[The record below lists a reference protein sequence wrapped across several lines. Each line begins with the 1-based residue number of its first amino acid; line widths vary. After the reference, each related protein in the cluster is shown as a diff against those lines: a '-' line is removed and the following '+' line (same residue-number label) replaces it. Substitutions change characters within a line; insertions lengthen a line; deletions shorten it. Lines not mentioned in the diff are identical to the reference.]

1 MKRINKIIV
10 NSSIQYYS
18 KAWTQRNEIIYKP
31 KVHKN
36 YVINQ
41 HKNIKNLIEKGNKP
55 EMIRYLRIY
64 DIDVENCS
72 NSYIRKWNM
81 DALEMHKKTRTEVLR
96 DIHTYFQR
104 S

>member
-1 MKRINKIIV
+1 MR
-10 NSSIQYYS
+10 
-18 KAWTQRNEIIYKP
+18 
-31 KVHKN
+31 
-36 YVINQ
+36 
-41 HKNIKNLIEKGNKP
+41 
-55 EMIRYLRIY
+55 RYLRIY